1 MNNRILFIQGG
12 GDEGYEADKKLVAS
26 LQTALG
32 ETYEVHYPQMLSDE
46 TLTDFG
52 WLHQIG
58 KEIANSTGNVIL
70 VGHSLGAS
78 LLLKYLSENEIKKDY
93 DQYTTAAAKL
103 LSAMQDVSD
112 SNTDAQMRKL
122 KEIMQDGKINYN
134 KSDLQNERCRQ
145 CARLYH
151 HPRFPLRS
159 IKPGQHHSIR
169 LSKILFA
176 L

>member
-78 LLLKYLSENEIKKDY
+78 LLLKYLSENEIKKESGRFFLSLHHFGEATKIGNKVLS
-93 DQYTTAAAKL
+93 YTRISRINSQETSRFFFT
-103 LSAMQDVSD
+103 SAVM
-112 SNTDAQMRKL
+112 TKKCALKIFCFMRK
-122 KEIMQDGKINYN
+122 GY
-134 KSDLQNERCRQ
+134 
-145 CARLYH
+145 
-151 HPRFPLRS
+151 PRRPFE
-159 IKPGQHHSIR
+159 K
-169 LSKILFA
+169 
-176 L
+176 